1 MRIELNCVVCGS
13 NRFSL
18 DRDVEDD
25 SKVSCED
32 CGHEIGT
39 LGQLKKRIADE
50 VISRSIR
57 KPTLP

>member
-1 MRIELNCVVCGS
+1 MRIELNCAVCGS

-18 DRDVEDD
+18 DRYDEDE

-39 LGQLKKRIADE
+39 LQELKKRVADE
-50 VISRSIR
+50 VVSRVT
-57 KPTLP
+57 KPTSP

>member
-1 MRIELNCVVCGS
+1 MRIELFCAECGS

-18 DRDVEDD
+18 TEADSDS

-39 LGQLKKRIADE
+39 MGDLKRKVADA
-50 VISRSIR
+50 VLASAT
-57 KPTLP
+57 PTPPT